1 MACAVLREGKH
12 LLSIPKGRTAPQQA
26 SDAAIV
32 RCTKTRLTAA
42 VQHEMLRLRKAQF
55 LSSVRA
61 AAAAHPDIPL
71 ARPLPRI

>member
-1 MACAVLREGKH
+1 
-12 LLSIPKGRTAPQQA
+12 
-26 SDAAIV
+26 
-32 RCTKTRLTAA
+32 
-42 VQHEMLRLRKAQF
+42 MLRLRKAQF